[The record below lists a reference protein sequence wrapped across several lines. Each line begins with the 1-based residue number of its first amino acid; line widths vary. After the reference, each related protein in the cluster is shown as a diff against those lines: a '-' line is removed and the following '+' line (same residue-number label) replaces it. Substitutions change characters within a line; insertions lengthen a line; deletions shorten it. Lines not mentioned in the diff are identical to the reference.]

1 MTKQQGIVGEAQVLA
16 KFIALGI
23 PVSIPFG
30 DNCSYDLV
38 AEINGELKKVQVKA
52 STQTADGKTVFELV
66 RRRINT
72 TTSYIKAYEEN
83 EVDYYALYA
92 IALDKVY
99 LVPFK
104 DAPTKQLTM
113 RYEPTKNNQQVQF
126 TEEKYLID
134 NYSFE

>member
-1 MTKQQGIVGEAQVLA
+1 M
-16 KFIALGI
+16 
-23 PVSIPFG
+23 
-30 DNCSYDLV
+30 
-38 AEINGELKKVQVKA
+38 
-52 STQTADGKTVFELV
+52 FELV

-72 TTSYIKAYEEN
+72 TTSYIKTYEEN

-92 IALDKVY
+92 VALDKVY

-113 RYEPTKNNQQVQF
+113 RYEPTKNNQQAQF